1 MKFYQINIMMPLSYT
16 ITALSKQSAQIAARK
31 LVAGKVKEGELAP
44 ILHSVE
50 ELKDTD
56 EKPPTTAV

>member
-1 MKFYQINIMMPLSYT
+1 MMPLSYT